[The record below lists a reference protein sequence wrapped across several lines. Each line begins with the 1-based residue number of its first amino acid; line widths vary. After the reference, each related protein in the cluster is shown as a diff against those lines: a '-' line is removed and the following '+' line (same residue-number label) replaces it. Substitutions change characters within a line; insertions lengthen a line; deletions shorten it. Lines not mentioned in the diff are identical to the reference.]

1 VIPASGVGE
10 RRPADS
16 GSDAGPPCAVVED
29 FADLGIRAVVTTR
42 AAGSFSLNGDDP
54 TGLVMARWQALRA
67 SLGVE
72 GPGAR
77 FATAVQVHGARVVWH
92 QPGWEGWLRVDAA
105 DGHCTSDRGTGL
117 GISVA
122 DCVPV
127 FLAHPGG
134 VVGLLH
140 AGWRGTASR
149 IVPTALASLAQRGF
163 AVADVRVHL
172 GPAIC
177 GTCYEVGPDVYQQ
190 LTGHRVAKPTR
201 IDLRQILADQAHE
214 CGVAAV
220 AVSPW
225 CTHCDNGMF
234 FSHRAGDAG
243 RQVAALVAINQHPR
257 HDTHK

>member
-1 VIPASGVGE
+1 VIPASRVGE
-10 RRPADS
+10 RRSADASSDTPA
-16 GSDAGPPCAVVED
+16 PYAVIAD
-29 FADLGIRAVVTTR
+29 FADLGVRAVVTTR
-42 AAGSFSLNGDDP
+42 AAGSFSLTGDDP
-54 TGLVMARWQALRA
+54 TAAVMARWQALRA
-67 SLGVE
+67 WLGVE

-92 QPGWEGWLRVDAA
+92 HPGWEGWLRVDAA

-149 IVPTALASLAQRGF
+149 IVSAALASLAQRGF
-163 AVADVRVHL
+163 AAADVRVHL

-177 GTCYEVGPDVYQQ
+177 GTCYEVGPEVYGQ
-190 LTGHRVAKPTR
+190 LTGDRVAEPTR
-201 IDLRQILADQAHE
+201 VDLRGLLANQARE
-214 CGVAAV
+214 SGVGAV
-220 AVSPW
+220 TVSPW
-225 CTHCDNGMF
+225 CTRCDNAMF
-234 FSHRAGDAG
+234 FSHRSGDAG
-243 RQVAALVAINQHPR
+243 RQVAALVADDQHAP
-257 HDTHK
+257 HHQQ